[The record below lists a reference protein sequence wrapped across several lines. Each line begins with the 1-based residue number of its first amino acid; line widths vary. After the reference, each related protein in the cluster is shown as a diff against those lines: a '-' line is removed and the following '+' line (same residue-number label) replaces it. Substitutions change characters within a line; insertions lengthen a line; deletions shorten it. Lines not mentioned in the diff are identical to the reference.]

1 MALKLS
7 AERPIGADPMTSA
20 PNPLDSQ
27 FHEQVP
33 GERSTSKVA
42 REYFGSLGAEIGTVD
57 RMFDGPSASQREDGS
72 RAFMSIRK
80 EAGRQMFIQMA
91 RPQIE
96 RILSESGELRSFD
109 EVVSI
114 FGFNRLFMREV
125 GSAGTDVDFFM
136 LIDTDNQK
144 IVDDIRALMKGEIA
158 PELGRMGID
167 METSDYL
174 MIRMDEYEGKL
185 SETHKALFTLAN
197 TGNVDFITGSRELVE
212 RAFTLSNEQLAHH
225 FVNILVKN
233 GHISEEGA
241 AGVRERVL
249 GKISE
254 SPDARREIVSLLRQ
268 MASSEIYIGKTPYKR
283 KKTIQTELKKVSLEA
298 RTERTADVSIK
309 FNFNRIADMYMTTPV
324 DPRRELLSSN
334 QVMAL
339 EKLSMVL
346 SNIKCRV
353 DDEEVHPLLKVQE
366 TYSNLSLSDIRK
378 MSKEDREVVASLLEA
393 FDLHVDPYSPSF
405 SEECYDA
412 LWALSDQMGR
422 VAVALEGGI
431 FAKALAFVPEVQQ
444 PQEAQ
449 GISWTTIGVMG
460 LIALGIGYFG
470 MSKFK

>member
-1 MALKLS
+1 MAFHLTAEHATGAGKVAS
-7 AERPIGADPMTSA
+7 AL
-20 PNPLDSQ
+20 NLLDSQ
-27 FHEQVP
+27 FHRQSPED
-33 GERSTSKVA
+33 RRTSMVA
-42 REYFGSLGAEIGTVD
+42 QEYFGSLEDHIEVVD
-57 RMFDGPSASQREDGS
+57 RMFDGSSASQREEGS

-80 EAGRQMFIQMA
+80 EAGRQMFIQIA
-91 RPQIE
+91 RPEIE
-96 RILSESGELRSFD
+96 RILQENGEMRPFD
-109 EVVSI
+109 EVISI

-144 IVDDIRALMKGEIA
+144 IVDDIRTMMKGMVA

-174 MIRMDEYEGKL
+174 MIRMDEYEEKL

-197 TGNVDFITGSRELVE
+197 TGNVDFITGSRGLVE
-212 RAFTLSNEQLAHH
+212 RAFTLSNEQLADH
-225 FVNILVKN
+225 FVNLLLKN

-241 AGVRERVL
+241 PGVRERVL
-249 GKISE
+249 EKIST
-254 SPDARREIVSLLRQ
+254 SPDARREMVSLLRQ

-283 KKTIQTELKKVSLEA
+283 KKTIQTELKKVSPEA
-298 RTERTADVSIK
+298 RGARVADVSIK

-324 DPRRELLSSN
+324 DPHRELLSSH

-366 TYSNLSLSDIRK
+366 TYSNISLSDIRK
-378 MSKEDREVVASLLEA
+378 MSMDDRVVVTSLLET
-393 FDLHVDPYSPSF
+393 FDLYVDPNSSTF

-422 VAVALEGGI
+422 VAVALEDGI
-431 FAKALAFVPEVQQ
+431 FANALAFVPKPQK
-444 PQEAQ
+444 PQETQ
-449 GISWTTIGVMG
+449 GMSWTTIGVIG
-460 LIALGIGYFG
+460 LIALGIGYG
-470 MSKFK
+470 ISKLK

>member
-27 FHEQVP
+27 FHTQSP

-72 RAFMSIRK
+72 RTFMSIRK
-80 EAGRQMFIQMA
+80 EVGRQMFIQMA
-91 RPQIE
+91 RPEIE
-96 RILSESGELRSFD
+96 RILRENGEVRSFD

-212 RAFTLSNEQLAHH
+212 RAFTLSNEQLADH
-225 FVNILVKN
+225 FVNLLVKN
-233 GHISEEGA
+233 GHVSEEGA
-241 AGVRERVL
+241 PGVRARVL
-249 GKISE
+249 GKIS
-254 SPDARREIVSLLRQ
+254 SSLDARHEIVGLLRQ
-268 MASSEIYIGKTPYKR
+268 MASSELYIGKTPYKR
-283 KKTIQTELKKVSLEA
+283 KKTIQTELKKVSA
-298 RTERTADVSIK
+298 ADRGSRTADVSIK

-324 DPRRELLSSN
+324 DPKREFLTAA
-334 QVMAL
+334 QIPAL

-378 MSKEDREVVASLLEA
+378 MSMEDRVVVSSLLEA

-422 VAVALEGGI
+422 VAVALEDGI
-431 FAKALAFVPEVQQ
+431 FAKALAFVPEVQ
-444 PQEAQ
+444 EAQ
-449 GISWTTIGVMG
+449 GISWTAIGVMG